1 MLKKITAAVLGLVFA
16 GAMAQAA
23 VNVSWLTFMG
33 INDENG
39 APLAPGSVV
48 QLLSAGANGTPD
60 ALSAIAVG
68 LVGGDDV
75 ILDTIEIGGASV
87 GGMAGYFLGG
97 PKRFD
102 SVASSDKLFIR
113 AFNAP
118 SLDGLAKVY
127 YGEGGLTTNFAN
139 PDASPPPVPDQ
150 VIWGMTEPGATA
162 TEFLIPEP
170 SSILLALAG
179 AFMLVRKLRK

>member
-1 MLKKITAAVLGLVFA
+1 MLKKISAAVLGLVFA

-39 APLAPGSVV
+39 APLAAGSVV
-48 QLLSAGANGTPD
+48 QLLSAGANGAMD
-60 ALSAIAVG
+60 ALNATTNG

-75 ILDTIEIGGASV
+75 LLDSIKIGDGV

-97 PKRFD
+97 PTKFQ
-102 SVASSDKLFIR
+102 SVASSDALFIR

-118 SLDGLAKVY
+118 SLDGLARVY
-127 YGEGGLTTNFAN
+127 YGEGGLRSGFAN

-150 VIWGMTEPGATA
+150 VIWGSDAPGATSA
-162 TEFLIPEP
+162 EFLIPEP

-179 AFMLVRKLRK
+179 GLMLVRKLRK

>member
-39 APLAPGSVV
+39 APLAAGSVV
-48 QLLSAGANGTPD
+48 QLLNAGANGAPD
-60 ALSAIAVG
+60 ALSAVATG

-75 ILDTIEIGGASV
+75 ILDTIKIGDGV

-102 SVASSDKLFIR
+102 TVAANDKLFIR

-118 SLDGLAKVY
+118 SLDGLAKVF
-127 YGEGGLTTNFAN
+127 YGEGGITSGFAN

-150 VIWGMTEPGATA
+150 VIWGMSAPGATSS
-162 TEFLIPEP
+162 EFLIPEP